1 MESKEDILKQVG
13 QIKGALMEQNKFVPY
28 DGNMLII
35 WGIIGGIMLYG
46 APIFFEQ
53 SLFGGIG
60 FLVGGFAV
68 GFVLEMVLTKK
79 QNDKYA
85 LNQFTSIQKNIEYT
99 YAISMAIALVMT
111 IIAIK
116 LEVLGV
122 IYPLWMFHIGF
133 AGFVTGVLA
142 NNKQYKIISL
152 LTMLPPMVI
161 LGYFAFDIQ
170 YIHSTAIYELSRSVS
185 IVLLS
190 GSYIYLGIAMKK
202 RQQCV

>member
-1 MESKEDILKQVG
+1 
-13 QIKGALMEQNKFVPY
+13 
-28 DGNMLII
+28 MLII
-35 WGIIGGIMLYG
+35 WGIIGSSMLYG

-53 SLFGGIG
+53 SLFSGIG

-111 IIAIK
+111 VIAIK
-116 LEVLGV
+116 IEAMGV

-152 LTMLPPMVI
+152 LTMLPPMVM

-170 YIHSTAIYELSRSVS
+170 SIQSTALYELSRNIS
-185 IVLLS
+185 IVLL
-190 GSYIYLGIAMKK
+190 GASYIYLGVAMKK